1 MSDDNDL
8 SEEAVAQREASQRK
22 LAAKRNN
29 ERVKLRANS
38 MNAVALGIFGAAFV
52 VPGVSNSWTGSSP
65 AIVIWILFAFA
76 LHIGANWMFQFM
88 RSED

>member
-1 MSDDNDL
+1 MSDDTDL
-8 SEEAVAQREASQRK
+8 SEEVIAQRETVRRK
-22 LAAKRNN
+22 LEAKRNN

-38 MNAVALGIFGAAFV
+38 MNAVALGILGAAFV
-52 VPGVSNSWTGSSP
+52 VPGVSNGWTGSSP
-65 AIVIWILFAFA
+65 AIVIWILFALA